1 MIRCRTRVNINMIK
15 ALAKYHIKHKKNAKR
30 NRLIAISWSVI
41 LLLISLINAYG
52 VWIKYYD
59 TEPIL
64 IILIKSSIFVIL
76 SIFILYMSI
85 DGSININRELKKYF
99 TKTNTNYIDYIIDEN
114 SIQLIINGNSSSY
127 HWNQIDNF
135 ECDDIY
141 YYFSSNGRHSIIE
154 KEPISLSNRE
164 RLEKFFQNNLKQGTH
179 DFEK

>member
-1 MIRCRTRVNINMIK
+1 MIRCRTKINNHMIK
-15 ALAKYHIKHKKNAKR
+15 ALAKYHVKHKKNAKR

-52 VWIKYYD
+52 FWMKYYG
-59 TEPIL
+59 TEPVF

-99 TKTNTNYIDYIIDEN
+99 SKTNTSYIDYIIDEN
-114 SIQLIINGNSSSY
+114 SIQLIINGKSSLY
-127 HWNQIDNF
+127 QWNQIDNF
-135 ECDDIY
+135 EYDDTY

-154 KEPISLSNRE
+154 KEPISFGNRE
-164 RLEKFFQNNLKQGTH
+164 RLEKFFQNYLK
-179 DFEK
+179 